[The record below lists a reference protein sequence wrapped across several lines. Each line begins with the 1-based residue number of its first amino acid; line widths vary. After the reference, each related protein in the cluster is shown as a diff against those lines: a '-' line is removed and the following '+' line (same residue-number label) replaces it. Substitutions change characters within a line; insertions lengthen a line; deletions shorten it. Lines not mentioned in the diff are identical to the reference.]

1 MSKVR
6 ADKVKIFISKLPMD
20 KMPSTEPQESD
31 LVGLS
36 CDLTNMSIDFGSS
49 EEIDVSTLCTVGNRD
64 VEFGLSNAGSL
75 SGGLFF
81 EPDKGAYRVL
91 KSSFDEK
98 RKHYIKM
105 VSRDLNDKI
114 LLTETTLGTVTALSR
129 STDVGSYQNCEVTV
143 TFNQKVNDEYA
154 EEGEG

>member
-20 KMPSTEPQESD
+20 KMPSTAPQESD

-49 EEIDVSTLCTVGNRD
+49 EEIDVSTLCTVENRD

-91 KSSFDEK
+91 KSSHSGK

-105 VSRDLNDKI
+105 VSSDLNDKV

-129 STDVGSYQNCEVTV
+129 AADVGAYQTCETTI